1 MRWLVLVVV
10 AACDRGSSEITPAV
24 DPTPVARDTEPAR
37 LVVDT
42 DLAVAG
48 AQTTARVRVVPHA
61 PFHINDKYKFKLA
74 LEPTPGVE
82 LAQMTFAPGDAETFD
97 ADQLV
102 VPVSVVPTAAGDFT
116 IRGNVDVGVC
126 SPRSCVT
133 QHLPVSIVI
142 AAR

>member
-1 MRWLVLVVV
+1 MRGWLLIV
-10 AACDRGSSEITPAV
+10 ALGGCDRGTAESSAG
-24 DPTPVARDTEPAR
+24 DPTPVVRDVEPAR
-37 LVVDT
+37 LVVET

-82 LAQMTFAPGDAETFD
+82 LAQMTYAPGDAETFD
-97 ADQLV
+97 PDQLV
-102 VPVSVVPTAAGDFT
+102 VPVSVVPTSTGDFT
-116 IRGNVDVGVC
+116 IHGNVDVGVC

>member
-1 MRWLVLVVV
+1 MRAWLVIVVV
-10 AACDRGSSEITPAV
+10 AGCDRGNADAPAATA
-24 DPTPVARDTEPAR
+24 TPVERDVEPAR

-42 DLAVAG
+42 DVAVVG

-61 PFHINDKYKFKLA
+61 PFHINDHYKFKLA
-74 LEPTPGVE
+74 LEPTPGID
-82 LAQMTFAPGDAETFD
+82 LAKTTFRPADAEAFD

-102 VPVSVVPTAAGDFT
+102 VPVAVVPTSTGDFT